1 MNDYK
6 IELGTQ
12 LNTKGLKEDVAKLDD
27 KYKVKLGIDLK
38 VNDIKKRIGDYNK
51 NTNNAK
57 LHLKVKLDTDDIKK
71 QINKLNLSGASGG
84 KGVTMTV
91 DTTSLE
97 DSLKEVKGLVTDI
110 KTSLGTLDSKSGMKD
125 FLSSINQIATAL
137 GKAEN
142 ESDSL
147 VKSLSTLSKKDFS
160 VNFGVNMG
168 GSNPIGRN
176 TAYGNKVRNETLP
189 QLKQQTSD
197 LVKFYNDT
205 YKESLNEFEVLQKMV
220 SGTKLSNGDFFE
232 NFLLGKDS
240 VVSRMSSGSLAS
252 QMQAYKQYMDMF
264 KQAASLKGLDIS
276 GVTSSFSKTADDL
289 IKDAQDVQTGANEM
303 QDGFEK
309 LKQVF
314 GGNSINVEGISTQL
328 DSIVADLDEI
338 KVVLQGLSSGV
349 SVDGLIQSFDRLSE
363 TIEKLVSNAKLVQS
377 VLGDSLGGSAS
388 IDTGAIN
395 KVEKISDNSTAAI
408 IQNEKKKQ
416 EAYKATAETVMYH
429 AGIVSK
435 LNKAETNGKMEK
447 TRGTGYYGTGHYFV
461 DYAHKHELDDDSSFN
476 TKPYTSVDIS
486 KYNNLFDA
494 TNNKIADKLHTFL
507 HDLTM
512 YTKGIEGYDIS
523 GLFAQFK
530 DIFGDTIM
538 DIKEFGSRLDTLK
551 SFMLDSMNTF
561 GISDRSDSVSTQFMK
576 SLGYEGVDT
585 RGTKYADTGYGTV
598 IYDLKEES
606 ILQANITDELQKQ
619 GQMLEK
625 INYAKGQVFDKGE
638 DERIQGILD
647 QQAKKREIAEEFQ
660 NTFDTTSLN
669 KANSDLDTA
678 QSRLKEIDGIIFD
691 LQKGIDNAEQDV
703 QRFAREMAEFGI
715 DMSDEEIKDST
726 QRRVED
732 YKESIGE
739 LTREKEELQSRI
751 PALEETY
758 NRETQL
764 ANEARERARQTVEQR
779 HQEAQQA
786 QESANVV
793 VQAEEKKQQA
803 IKETA
808 KETSQLL
815 EYFRKY
821 NAIDKANAPED
832 SIYHNMDVDSTSLK
846 NAEYHRNQII
856 KQLTSENGIGKITSL
871 GSIDDGEISQR
882 NLEYFS
888 AMNAELEK
896 LGYTL
901 GEIKANSDN
910 SVLSADIIP
919 IDENAVKDAEEM
931 RNILFGVESQQEKV
945 AQSASDVANTIVQA
959 EEKKQQ
965 AYRETADAYER
976 ISKDT
981 SLVRDDANFQKTF
994 EKSNQAAQEA
1004 QRHFQ
1009 ELLADEKA
1017 VVSVT
1022 EQFDDSNAL
1031 QSFVVNIRRAS
1042 GEVETLRYAM
1052 DKLNDEGNEGFVYR
1066 GSSASDSRVE
1076 KQLEAH
1082 IKKANDLQIKLD
1094 KIKSGY
1100 DDMGASK
1107 PIKDDNHI
1115 KSLEEQYKKV
1125 QAAIENVKNADNTA
1139 YASMVSNAEKEK
1151 AVLENMVREFRNAE
1165 NVATSLRSKDIST
1178 VKDTYASKLDVL
1190 ISKMRKDGVYS
1201 SGFEKGA
1208 ENLRSVLSNATDS
1221 SGLTRFLNGLD
1232 KLEAGYKRASASA
1245 KEFNQSQKVGINV
1258 SGLESKIADLQ
1269 RISPQIDKF
1278 ETEIDG
1284 AKVSVQSLLNDLK
1297 QINTQGDFSVV
1308 NSRFKAFVDS
1318 AKAAGITVAETSKKV
1333 KSIGDIKFDFKSGKF
1348 DNDVSK
1354 IHEKLNRLSNA
1365 SDELFDSIR
1374 AVDAAYEKLDTAS
1387 KLDTDDITNA
1397 KKLTDTYEAYVKV
1410 LKTANNELDIQ
1421 ARKETAQARS
1431 QKLEQDKKT
1440 LKLNTLNW
1448 MNENTRAAKE
1458 YGTELKKLISL
1469 IDKVDDVGLK
1479 DVGRQIKNVQKTAQ
1493 VMGKTGLTVFDKL
1506 KAKAT
1511 EYMTYLSAAELFM
1524 YAEQALRSMFEQVK
1538 LIDSAMTEL
1547 KKVTDETDASYEKFL
1562 TNAASRAKEIGTTID
1577 GLVSSTADFAKLGY
1591 GFEESQGLAEVAN
1604 IYAVV
1609 GDEIEGVEGA
1619 TQSLVS
1625 TMAAFENQA
1634 SGINDTD
1641 FAMSIVD
1648 KMNEVA
1654 NQYSISS
1661 GGIGEA
1667 LQRSASSMAT
1677 AQNTLDE
1684 TIALTTAAN
1693 EVVQNPEKVGNA
1705 MKTISMRIRSAKSEM
1720 EEMGEDT
1727 EGMVESTATL
1737 RAEIKALSGV
1747 DIMASAT
1754 EFKSTYQILDEL
1766 SKKWEDLSDISRAT
1780 IIEKMAGKHQGNVFA
1795 SLMENFDTAR
1805 DALETSLNSSGSA
1818 MREHEKWQESLEA
1831 RINSLK
1837 ASWQGLSQAFL
1848 SSDFLKVAINSVI
1861 KLIDSITW
1869 LIDKVGTLPTL
1880 LGTVAAGI
1888 SLLKN
1893 QGIFKALNTDL
1904 DGFLNNIGIAKKS
1917 FADLINSFNFGKS
1930 GGGLKGGLSA
1940 IKNSLSNGLT
1950 KSDIANIQA
1959 YNQEIRSGTSA
1970 QTAWYRTMQTS
1981 SEAAQ
1986 NMVAAAKGGEVAL
1999 NGMKTATVGAKIAMI
2014 GAKAAAIAFNT
2025 ALTMGI
2031 SLLIDFAISGIM
2043 KVVNAEKELAEKV
2056 DEVTSKFQE
2065 QHDELKKLKS
2075 DYDTTNEPSMI
2086 SKYEKLSKGV
2096 DNLGRNVSLTSEEYS
2111 EYQSIVNSIADQIPS
2126 LVSGYDA
2133 QGNALLSVKGNVE
2146 ELTKEYEKL
2155 IHAQNQKILT
2165 NTGDIEDDF
2174 ANTVKDANGETL
2186 WGKFRE
2192 SSTNSSWWQKVLINL
2207 LSPIGA
2213 IINIIDPITDL
2224 ISGNKMTTGT
2234 AKALKELLNADRDN
2248 IGDIIASY
2256 DDQTLQEI
2264 ETALKDAGVDVGFL
2278 GGKTAEALEETLKNE
2293 PAKIKGIVD
2302 NFYGDLEETIEQQ
2315 KIIATAKLSEAFDV
2329 SSAISGL
2336 DYGNISEDLQA
2347 VAYQVVNSFDYDFLS
2362 KLSKSGKSVE
2372 QWTTEMLN
2380 QLNSITKKDNSKIEA
2395 AFELQTQFNGGDI
2408 SYGEYV
2414 DGLENVGDLI
2424 DDLNLKDE
2432 VKSQLKLSLGL
2443 SEDGLAEEYQT
2454 LLNRLTETSKDKI
2467 STGNIIG
2474 LDLEEAKEFLDGL
2487 SSDKLSVVN
2496 DAIKDFKP
2504 ISVDEIKAE
2513 FDKFEEG
2520 GSVDLALRP
2529 EVDTSVLK
2537 KAGWKNAGEGAATV
2551 FTSTFSNAAKDI
2563 AMNFTPIVVDKDGKH
2578 IDTLSPKALQ
2588 EYAEGVIA
2596 GTRKDDLNLQIGA
2609 KFEGDDAIAQAV
2621 SAAERIHQL
2630 QDYYYNG
2637 TSVQLQEFIDRM
2649 MAVQGLT
2656 FDLNLEVET
2665 AGIEALNTAMEES
2678 VSASGL
2684 SSESISALKSRY
2696 ADLEEQGYDLSS
2708 MFEETSNG
2716 IHINR
2721 KAFRELEK
2729 AYAQGKQE
2737 EITEDLTALK
2747 KEYDLVT
2754 QEIDGCND
2762 ASERAAL
2769 YVQRDAILQ
2778 QINDAATLASQ
2789 YEGLTSAYNDW
2800 LAAEE
2805 AGQERD
2811 MYEKLIEGFENI
2823 DDEISRGWLDD
2834 GTIEFLELLSGKD
2847 LTTAPIDELK
2857 QAYKDLDKTISKSG
2871 YSVRDFFTVNEDGDS
2886 TNTGVYNFLETV
2898 EDFESKLGDV
2908 IKRNKDGRIVGFN
2921 FEIAAQKD
2929 EHGNVIK
2936 NGDQVIAEALGISE
2950 ELVQIMLRAS
2960 DDAGFV
2966 INLEGAYTQLADLKT
2981 EAEAARDSLI
2991 SLKNSGLNELKNTD
3005 VNFNLNADGQD
3016 LADEQ
3021 AKAVQLLEKFKKNGV
3036 IDLKMTGAQEALDVA
3051 EYLTIRLDDLT
3062 EPRFMQVDAS
3072 ELDVGLQKP
3081 FEKMQEIGRL
3091 LKEKNLETLIG
3102 DPKVIA
3108 ETESEISAIAEELRE
3123 LPEETKTKI
3132 GIEKDWTTEEIVSAI
3147 ETGEIEIPA
3156 ELKLDVQMSDD
3167 LKDLRL
3173 MMMNQLGLAS
3183 DNEVKLKIGYDID
3196 DSLVN
3201 RLTDGEQEI
3210 VVKYLEE
3217 HKEVENYTPEQKEA
3231 IVEYL
3236 VEYGAVEQWSPQTKE
3251 AFVEYFV
3258 DEENVSLYTP
3268 EQKQALAKYIVDG
3281 NDISNYTPEQK
3292 YAFAKYLV
3300 DGGDPE
3306 KFDPE
3311 NKESWVVYGV
3321 DSTEIDNFTLDPIT
3335 GSAIFTPSLGV
3346 FPSTGTLTPPTIYGG
3361 KVFYNPQLSG
3371 SFQSQSNSPRI
3382 SEVNGT
3388 ANVNGTTGRAFKQGS
3403 WGTKSS
3409 GTALVGEVGRE
3420 VLVRDGKY
3428 YTIGDTGAEFIKYKK
3443 GDIIFNHVQSEQL
3456 FKNGKVTAGG
3466 GRAKAFVNGTA
3477 FEQGTDFVGGSSGID
3492 GGLGKITQDVSAIR
3506 KETEKSSGSK
3516 GSDGGTDKNKDGKA
3530 VGGKTKSSSSSSPS
3544 SKEKEFEETVDWV
3557 EVALSRI
3564 EREIDNLDKKAGN
3577 VYKSWSSRN
3586 KALTQEISKVGDEI
3600 GLQQLAYDRYIKEA
3614 NSIGL
3619 SSSWAKKV
3627 RNGTIDISTIKDEGL
3642 AEKIKNYKTW
3652 YEKAIACQ
3660 YAIEELREQE
3670 SKLYSQRFENI
3681 QSQYDGILQ
3690 GYEHTESMLNE
3701 YITQAEAQG
3710 HLVSEKYYNALINNE
3725 KQNIAELKKE
3735 QADLIAERDNAV
3747 DSGKITK
3754 YSEAWYEQC
3763 AAIDDVTQAI
3773 ESGTTALLE
3782 YAKAIDEINW
3792 QKFDLIQE
3800 RISDVTAE
3808 SEFLIELMSNKD
3820 LFDDNGKLTGQ
3831 GAATM
3836 GLHALNYN
3844 TSMYQVDDYGKEIA
3858 KLDKQIKSDP
3868 YDQELI
3874 NRRRELVE
3882 LQREMI
3888 LEAENSKNAI
3898 KDLVEDGINL
3908 ELGALSELID
3918 KKNEELEA
3926 EKDLYEHQKK
3936 VSEQTKNIANLRKM
3950 LSSYENDDS
3959 EEAKAKIQELKV
3971 SLSEAETEL
3980 QETEWDRYIDQQ
3992 SQLLDTLYTEYET
4005 ILNSRLDNLDFLL
4018 QQVIDGINAAADSSI
4033 EHNNYLLSALG
4044 SEGDIANALGVEGA
4058 IAQSIVNAMGENGTI
4073 KTILNDEANNV
4084 GTTLSAAMN
4093 NIWSVGEGNAKSVL
4107 TTYGTNF
4114 QNQQTTT
4121 NQTLSGIKLA
4131 VDNMASSLNKEAE
4144 KKVTA
4149 NKTSTSAKKDPTKD
4163 TTTKPK
4169 TAPTTTKPKT
4179 TDKKS
4184 SGDGVAKVGD
4194 KVKFVSG
4201 QYYYDSEGK
4210 KPIGYHNRG
4219 KEVYITKINTK
4230 SWATHPYHISTGK
4243 TLGSGDLGWL
4253 KLSQLSGYASGK
4265 KRISDSE
4272 YAWTQE
4278 NGQEFIVRPSDG
4290 AILTPVAKG
4299 DSVLN
4304 ATASGNIWSMA
4315 NNPAE
4320 FIKNNLGLDSANIPN
4335 GANVNNQVTQNFEN
4349 VNFHL
4354 PNVRSYNELISE
4366 MQRDPK
4372 FEKLI
4377 LAMTVDQIAGKSKL
4391 AKNKAIR

>member
-1 MNDYK
+1 
-6 IELGTQ
+6 
-12 LNTKGLKEDVAKLDD
+12 
-27 KYKVKLGIDLK
+27 
-38 VNDIKKRIGDYNK
+38 
-51 NTNNAK
+51 
-57 LHLKVKLDTDDIKK
+57 
-71 QINKLNLSGASGG
+71 
-84 KGVTMTV
+84 
-91 DTTSLE
+91 
-97 DSLKEVKGLVTDI
+97 
-110 KTSLGTLDSKSGMKD
+110 
-125 FLSSINQIATAL
+125 
-137 GKAEN
+137 
-142 ESDSL
+142 
-147 VKSLSTLSKKDFS
+147 
-160 VNFGVNMG
+160 
-168 GSNPIGRN
+168 
-176 TAYGNKVRNETLP
+176 
-189 QLKQQTSD
+189 
-197 LVKFYNDT
+197 
-205 YKESLNEFEVLQKMV
+205 
-220 SGTKLSNGDFFE
+220 
-232 NFLLGKDS
+232 
-240 VVSRMSSGSLAS
+240 
-252 QMQAYKQYMDMF
+252 
-264 KQAASLKGLDIS
+264 
-276 GVTSSFSKTADDL
+276 
-289 IKDAQDVQTGANEM
+289 
-303 QDGFEK
+303 
-309 LKQVF
+309 
-314 GGNSINVEGISTQL
+314 
-328 DSIVADLDEI
+328 
-338 KVVLQGLSSGV
+338 
-349 SVDGLIQSFDRLSE
+349 
-363 TIEKLVSNAKLVQS
+363 
-377 VLGDSLGGSAS
+377 
-388 IDTGAIN
+388 
-395 KVEKISDNSTAAI
+395 
-408 IQNEKKKQ
+408 
-416 EAYKATAETVMYH
+416 
-429 AGIVSK
+429 
-435 LNKAETNGKMEK
+435 
-447 TRGTGYYGTGHYFV
+447 
-461 DYAHKHELDDDSSFN
+461 
-476 TKPYTSVDIS
+476 
-486 KYNNLFDA
+486 
-494 TNNKIADKLHTFL
+494 
-507 HDLTM
+507 
-512 YTKGIEGYDIS
+512 
-523 GLFAQFK
+523 
-530 DIFGDTIM
+530 
-538 DIKEFGSRLDTLK
+538 
-551 SFMLDSMNTF
+551 
-561 GISDRSDSVSTQFMK
+561 
-576 SLGYEGVDT
+576 
-585 RGTKYADTGYGTV
+585 
-598 IYDLKEES
+598 
-606 ILQANITDELQKQ
+606 
-619 GQMLEK
+619 
-625 INYAKGQVFDKGE
+625 
-638 DERIQGILD
+638 
-647 QQAKKREIAEEFQ
+647 
-660 NTFDTTSLN
+660 
-669 KANSDLDTA
+669 
-678 QSRLKEIDGIIFD
+678 
-691 LQKGIDNAEQDV
+691 
-703 QRFAREMAEFGI
+703 
-715 DMSDEEIKDST
+715 
-726 QRRVED
+726 
-732 YKESIGE
+732 
-739 LTREKEELQSRI
+739 
-751 PALEETY
+751 
-758 NRETQL
+758 
-764 ANEARERARQTVEQR
+764 
-779 HQEAQQA
+779 
-786 QESANVV
+786 
-793 VQAEEKKQQA
+793 
-803 IKETA
+803 
-808 KETSQLL
+808 
-815 EYFRKY
+815 
-821 NAIDKANAPED
+821 
-832 SIYHNMDVDSTSLK
+832 
-846 NAEYHRNQII
+846 
-856 KQLTSENGIGKITSL
+856 
-871 GSIDDGEISQR
+871 
-882 NLEYFS
+882 
-888 AMNAELEK
+888 
-896 LGYTL
+896 
-901 GEIKANSDN
+901 
-910 SVLSADIIP
+910 
-919 IDENAVKDAEEM
+919 
-931 RNILFGVESQQEKV
+931 
-945 AQSASDVANTIVQA
+945 
-959 EEKKQQ
+959 
-965 AYRETADAYER
+965 
-976 ISKDT
+976 
-981 SLVRDDANFQKTF
+981 
-994 EKSNQAAQEA
+994 
-1004 QRHFQ
+1004 
-1009 ELLADEKA
+1009 
-1017 VVSVT
+1017 
-1022 EQFDDSNAL
+1022 
-1031 QSFVVNIRRAS
+1031 
-1042 GEVETLRYAM
+1042 
-1052 DKLNDEGNEGFVYR
+1052 
-1066 GSSASDSRVE
+1066 
-1076 KQLEAH
+1076 
-1082 IKKANDLQIKLD
+1082 
-1094 KIKSGY
+1094 
-1100 DDMGASK
+1100 
-1107 PIKDDNHI
+1107 
-1115 KSLEEQYKKV
+1115 
-1125 QAAIENVKNADNTA
+1125 
-1139 YASMVSNAEKEK
+1139 
-1151 AVLENMVREFRNAE
+1151 
-1165 NVATSLRSKDIST
+1165 
-1178 VKDTYASKLDVL
+1178 
-1190 ISKMRKDGVYS
+1190 
-1201 SGFEKGA
+1201 
-1208 ENLRSVLSNATDS
+1208 
-1221 SGLTRFLNGLD
+1221 
-1232 KLEAGYKRASASA
+1232 
-1245 KEFNQSQKVGINV
+1245 
-1258 SGLESKIADLQ
+1258 
-1269 RISPQIDKF
+1269 
-1278 ETEIDG
+1278 
-1284 AKVSVQSLLNDLK
+1284 
-1297 QINTQGDFSVV
+1297 
-1308 NSRFKAFVDS
+1308 
-1318 AKAAGITVAETSKKV
+1318 
-1333 KSIGDIKFDFKSGKF
+1333 
-1348 DNDVSK
+1348 
-1354 IHEKLNRLSNA
+1354 
-1365 SDELFDSIR
+1365 
-1374 AVDAAYEKLDTAS
+1374 
-1387 KLDTDDITNA
+1387 
-1397 KKLTDTYEAYVKV
+1397 
-1410 LKTANNELDIQ
+1410 
-1421 ARKETAQARS
+1421 
-1431 QKLEQDKKT
+1431 
-1440 LKLNTLNW
+1440 
-1448 MNENTRAAKE
+1448 
-1458 YGTELKKLISL
+1458 
-1469 IDKVDDVGLK
+1469 
-1479 DVGRQIKNVQKTAQ
+1479 
-1493 VMGKTGLTVFDKL
+1493 
-1506 KAKAT
+1506 
-1511 EYMTYLSAAELFM
+1511 
-1524 YAEQALRSMFEQVK
+1524 
-1538 LIDSAMTEL
+1538 
-1547 KKVTDETDASYEKFL
+1547 
-1562 TNAASRAKEIGTTID
+1562 
-1577 GLVSSTADFAKLGY
+1577 
-1591 GFEESQGLAEVAN
+1591 
-1604 IYAVV
+1604 
-1609 GDEIEGVEGA
+1609 
-1619 TQSLVS
+1619 
-1625 TMAAFENQA
+1625 
-1634 SGINDTD
+1634 
-1641 FAMSIVD
+1641 
-1648 KMNEVA
+1648 
-1654 NQYSISS
+1654 
-1661 GGIGEA
+1661 
-1667 LQRSASSMAT
+1667 
-1677 AQNTLDE
+1677 
-1684 TIALTTAAN
+1684 
-1693 EVVQNPEKVGNA
+1693 
-1705 MKTISMRIRSAKSEM
+1705 
-1720 EEMGEDT
+1720 
-1727 EGMVESTATL
+1727 MVESTATL
-1737 RAEIKALSGV
+1737 RAEIQALSGV
-1747 DIMASAT
+1747 DIMLDKNN
-1754 EFKSTYQILDEL
+1754 FKSTYQIMDEL
-1766 SKKWEDLSDISRAT
+1766 SQKWENLTDIQQAT
-1780 IIEKMAGKHQGNVFA
+1780 ITELMAGKHQGNVFA
-1795 SLMENFDTAR
+1795 SLMTNFDTAR

-1818 MREHEKWQESLEA
+1818 MREHEKWQQSLEA
-1831 RINSLK
+1831 QINKLK

-1848 SSDFLKVAINSVI
+1848 KSDFLKGALNGII
-1861 KLIDSITW
+1861 GLIDGITT

-1880 LGTVAAGI
+1880 VGA
-1888 SLLKN
+1888 
-1893 QGIFKALNTDL
+1893 
-1904 DGFLNNIGIAKKS
+1904 
-1917 FADLINSFNFGKS
+1917 FA
-1930 GGGLKGGLSA
+1930 GGLSA
-1940 IKNSLSNGLT
+1940 FKNNGIFTFDKDAKSIKLLGTQLT
-1950 KSDIANIQA
+1950 NLKGKYSQI
-1959 YNQEIRSGTSA
+1959 
-1970 QTAWYRTMQTS
+1970 QTAINRYNSMS
-1981 SEAAQ
+1981 SKSASFQEKY
-1986 NMVAAAKGGEVAL
+1986 NK
-1999 NGMKTATVGAKIAMI
+1999 AMAGSSSSMGKYLSGLK
-2014 GAKAAAIAFNT
+2014 GAKATFGGYIGSLVGATVKTIALEAATIALNA

-2031 SLLIDFAISGIM
+2031 SFAIQAIITVFDKAITTSS
-2043 KVVNAEKELAEKV
+2043 ELAEKV

-2065 QHDELKKLKS
+2065 QHNELIKLKN
-2075 DYDTTNEPSMI
+2075 DYDTTNESSMI
-2086 SKYEKLSKGV
+2086 SRYEKLSKGV
-2096 DNLGRNVSLTSEEYS
+2096 DNLGHNVSLTAEEYS
-2111 EYQSIVNSIADQIPS
+2111 EYQSIVNNIADQIPS
-2126 LVSGYDA
+2126 LISGYDE
-2133 QGNALLSVKGNVE
+2133 QGNALLNVKGNVE
-2146 ELTKEYEKL
+2146 ALTEEYEKL
-2155 IHAQNQKILT
+2155 IHAQNQDILT
-2165 NTGDIEDDF
+2165 KTDDIEKDF
-2174 ANTVKDANGETL
+2174 ANSIKD
-2186 WGKFRE
+2186 K
-2192 SSTNSSWWQKVLINL
+2192 NSQGWWQDILHYMSPTKSESGVLWSIMTAGTGGVL
-2207 LSPIGA
+2207 PAVITELS
-2213 IINIIDPITDL
+2213 DY
-2224 ISGNKMTTGT
+2224 KMTTDA
-2234 AKALKELLNADRDN
+2234 AKALEDLLNTT
-2248 IGDIIASY
+2248 DIKER
-2256 DDQTLQEI
+2256 QKKI
-2264 ETALKDAGVDVGFL
+2264 ENLDSMTSEAIEAALKNAGIDVGFMGL
-2278 GGKTAEALEETLKNE
+2278 NTADALEKALENE
-2293 PAKIKGIVD
+2293 P
-2302 NFYGDLEETIEQQ
+2302 Q
-2315 KIIATAKLSEAFDV
+2315 KIRGIIDNHYSQFSEAINKQKTIAQAKLSEAFDV
-2329 SSAISGL
+2329 SDVISGL
-2336 DYGNISEDLQA
+2336 NYGNISEELQSL
-2347 VAYQVVNSFDYDFLS
+2347 AYQTVNSLDVDFFT
-2362 KLSKSGKSVE
+2362 KLQESGKTVE
-2372 QWTTEMLN
+2372 QWTTEMLD
-2380 QLNSITKKDNSKIEA
+2380 QLNAISKVDSEKIETG
-2395 AFELQTQFNGGDI
+2395 FELQTQFNGGDI

-2737 EITEDLTALK
+2737 EITEDLTALN

-3081 FEKMQEIGRL
+3081 FEKMQEIGKL

-3530 VGGKTKSSSSSSPS
+3530 VGGKTKSSSSSSSS

-3564 EREIDNLDKKAGN
+3564 EREIDNLDKKTNN
-3577 VYKSWSSRN
+3577 VYKSWSERN
-3586 KALTQEISKVGDEI
+3586 TALASEINKVGEEI
-3600 GLQQLAYDRYIKEA
+3600 ALQQSAYNRYIQEA
-3614 NSIGL
+3614 SSVGL
-3619 SSSWAKKV
+3619 SSEWVSKV
-3627 RNGTIDISTIKDEGL
+3627 QSGAIDIDTITDEIL
-3642 AEKIKNYKTW
+3642 KEKIDDYKKY
-3652 YEKAIACQ
+3652 YEAALDCEDAIQ
-3660 YAIEELREQE
+3660 ELKETE
-3670 SKLYSQRFENI
+3670 SKLYAQRFENV
-3681 QSQYDGILQ
+3681 QTQYDGILQ

-3701 YITQAEAQG
+3701 YIFQAEAQG

-3888 LEAENSKNAI
+3888 LESENSKNAI

-3908 ELGALSELID
+3908 ELDALSELID

-3926 EKDLYEHQKK
+3926 EKDLYDYQKR
-3936 VSEQTKNIANLRKM
+3936 VSEQTENIANIRKQ
-3950 LSSYENDDS
+3950 LSAYENDNS
-3959 EEAKAKIQELKV
+3959 EESKKRIQELKLELE
-3971 SLSEAETEL
+3971 SAEDDLAETEM
-3980 QETEWDRYIDQQ
+3980 DRLIENTQKITD
-3992 SQLLDTLYTEYET
+3992 DLYNQYSE
-4005 ILNSRLDNLDFLL
+4005 ILNTRLDNIDFLL
-4018 QQVIDGINAAADSSI
+4018 QQVIDGINAAANSSI
-4033 EHNNYLLSALG
+4033 EHNNSLLSALGSEGDIVNALGSALG

-4073 KTILNDEANNV
+4073 KTILNNEANNV

-4149 NKTSTSAKKDPTKD
+4149 NKTSTSANKYPTTP
-4163 TTTKPK
+4163 TTPKPK
-4169 TAPTTTKPKT
+4169 TTPTTPKPTT

-4184 SGDGVAKVGD
+4184 SGDGVPKVGD

-4201 QYYYDSEGK
+4201 QYYCDSEGN
-4210 KPIGYHNRG
+4210 KPTGYYNRG
-4219 KEVYITKINTK
+4219 KEVYITSINNAN
-4230 SWATHPYHISTGK
+4230 WAKYPIHISTGNK
-4243 TLGSGDLGWL
+4243 LGNGNLGWL
-4253 KLSQLSGYASGK
+4253 KKEQISGYATGK
-4265 KRISDSE
+4265 QYVPNDQ

-4278 NGQEFIVRPSDG
+4278 NGQEYIVRPSDG

-4315 NNPAE
+4315 NNPVE

-4335 GANVNNQVTQNFEN
+4335 GANVQSNYTQNLDKVVFN
-4349 VNFHL
+4349 L
-4354 PNVRSYNELISE
+4354 PNVKNYDELLSA
-4366 MQRDPK
+4366 MQKDK
-4372 FEKLI
+4372 NFERLI
-4377 LAMTVDQIAGKSKL
+4377 LSMSIDRIAGKSSL
-4391 AKNKAIR
+4391 AKGKSIR

>member
-91 DTTSLE
+91 DTTSLK
-97 DSLKEVKGLVTDI
+97 DSLKDVKSLVADI
-110 KTSLGTLDSKSGMKD
+110 KNTLGTLDSKSGMKD

-147 VKSLSTLSKKDFS
+147 VKSLSALSKKDFS
-160 VNFGVNMG
+160 INIGVNMG
-168 GSNPIGRN
+168 GSNPIVRN

-197 LVKFYNDT
+197 LVKFYNGT

-232 NFLLGKDS
+232 NFLFGKDS

-338 KVVLQGLSSGV
+338 KVVLQGFSKGI
-349 SVDGLIQSFDRLSE
+349 SVDGLTQSFDRLSE
-363 TIEKLVSNAKLVQS
+363 TLEKLVSNAKLVQS

-395 KVEKISDNSTAAI
+395 KVEKNSDNSTAAI

-416 EAYKATAETVMYH
+416 EAYRETAKQLDILKQKATNYSDVGQFIRDNAKDMKA
-429 AGIVSK
+429 AGITNPKAATQLWKDANYDKGLKLVEMSLEDACDVIRTKLPRNISSGWFREADSEYKSK
-435 LNKAETNGKMEK
+435 IENLAIT
-447 TRGTGYYGTGHYFV
+447 
-461 DYAHKHELDDDSSFN
+461 DDDLRNAALNIAWNNYKNFSGKNISLRDFAYSNIPVYRGKNSEKYVTGDDVLSF
-476 TKPYTSVDIS
+476 T
-486 KYNNLFDA
+486 
-494 TNNKIADKLHTFL
+494 
-507 HDLTM
+507 
-512 YTKGIEGYDIS
+512 
-523 GLFAQFK
+523 
-530 DIFGDTIM
+530 
-538 DIKEFGSRLDTLK
+538 
-551 SFMLDSMNTF
+551 
-561 GISDRSDSVSTQFMK
+561 
-576 SLGYEGVDT
+576 
-585 RGTKYADTGYGTV
+585 
-598 IYDLKEES
+598 
-606 ILQANITDELQKQ
+606 
-619 GQMLEK
+619 
-625 INYAKGQVFDKGE
+625 FDKNVAEKFGKHVLETMIKPIQTIGAYQTTGE
-638 DERIQGILD
+638 S
-647 QQAKKREIAEEFQ
+647 EIFVRRNQLEDRPEYI
-660 NTFDTTSLN
+660 
-669 KANSDLDTA
+669 KWH
-678 QSRLKEIDGIIFD
+678 E
-691 LQKGIDNAEQDV
+691 
-703 QRFAREMAEFGI
+703 
-715 DMSDEEIKDST
+715 DMSGSS
-726 QRRVED
+726 V
-732 YKESIGE
+732 
-739 LTREKEELQSRI
+739 
-751 PALEETY
+751 A
-758 NRETQL
+758 
-764 ANEARERARQTVEQR
+764 QTEGLR
-779 HQEAQQA
+779 QEAQQA

-793 VQAEEKKQQA
+793 VQAEERKQQA

-919 IDENAVKDAEEM
+919 IDENTVKDAEEM

-981 SLVRDDANFQKTF
+981 SLVRDDTDFQKTF
-994 EKSNQAAQEA
+994 KVSNQAAQKA

-1022 EQFDDSNAL
+1022 EQFDNSNAL
-1031 QSFVVNIRRAS
+1031 QSFTVNIKRAS

-1052 DKLNDEGNEGFVYR
+1052 DKLNDEGDEGFNYQ
-1066 GSSASDSRVE
+1066 GASANDKSVE
-1076 KQLEAH
+1076 KQLEAN
-1082 IKKANDLQIKLD
+1082 IKKANDLQVKLD

-1151 AVLENMVREFRNAE
+1151 AALENMVREFRNAE

-1365 SDELFDSIR
+1365 SDELCDSIR

-1506 KAKAT
+1506 KAKAK

-1524 YAEQALRSMFEQVK
+1524 YAEQALRSMFNTVK
-1538 LIDSAMTEL
+1538 EIDTAMTGL
-1547 KKVTDETDASYEKFL
+1547 YRVTDL
-1562 TNAASRAKEIGTTID
+1562 TAAEYNSLFNDMISSAKEYGATLTDVINATTD
-1577 GLVSSTADFAKLGY
+1577 WVRA
-1591 GFEESQGLAEVAN
+1591 GFNANTSLGLAEVTTMYQHISDLDYDTAAEN
-1604 IYAVV
+1604 LITAYNGFKDELNGAFDGDTVGAVNYIADILNELDNNYA
-1609 GDEIEGVEGA
+1609 A
-1619 TQSLVS
+1619 TS
-1625 TMAAFENQA
+1625 A
-1634 SGINDTD
+1634 
-1641 FAMSIVD
+1641 
-1648 KMNEVA
+1648 
-1654 NQYSISS
+1654 
-1661 GGIGEA
+1661 GIGEA
-1667 LQRSASSMAT
+1667 LTRSASALDLAGNSIQETAGMITGIIEVTQDPEQAGSTLKILSLRLRGMKGQLEELGEETDENVENISKMQGQILNLTNGKVNIFDGAGEFRSTYEIMKDISEVWDDLNST
-1677 AQNTLDE
+1677 AQADLLE
-1684 TIALTTAAN
+1684 TIAGKHRANSVAALMSN
-1693 EVVQNPEKVGNA
+1693 WEN
-1705 MKTISMRIRSAKSEM
+1705 
-1720 EEMGEDT
+1720 
-1727 EGMVESTATL
+1727 VEA
-1737 RAEIKALSGV
+1737 AVK
-1747 DIMASAT
+1747 SAT
-1754 EFKSTYQILDEL
+1754 EAE
-1766 SKKWEDLSDISRAT
+1766 
-1780 IIEKMAGKHQGNVFA
+1780 
-1795 SLMENFDTAR
+1795 
-1805 DALETSLNSSGSA
+1805 GSA
-1818 MREHEKWQESLEA
+1818 ARENAKYVDSIQGRLD
-1831 RINSLK
+1831 K
-1837 ASWQGLSQAFL
+1837 MTTSWQSFANTFM
-1848 SSDFLKVAINSVI
+1848 SSDFLKGGISFITNLI
-1861 KLIDSITW
+1861 ENFEKLIDTVGSLPA
-1869 LIDKVGTLPTL
+1869 LI
-1880 LGTVAAGI
+1880 GTVAAGI
-1888 SLLKN
+1888 SLFKN

-1999 NGMKTATVGAKIAMI
+1999 NGMKTATLKSKIAMI

-2056 DEVTSKFQE
+2056 EELTSKFKE

-2075 DYDTTNEPSMI
+2075 DYDTTNESSMI

-2126 LVSGYDA
+2126 LVTGYDE

-2146 ELTKEYEKL
+2146 ELTKAYEKL
-2155 IHAQNQKILT
+2155 IHAQNTDILT
-2165 NTGDIEDDF
+2165 NTDDIEEDF
-2174 ANTVKDANGETL
+2174 VNKMNEVEGND
-2186 WGKFRE
+2186 WWSRYRE
-2192 SSTNSSWWQKVLINL
+2192 WHTN
-2207 LSPIGA
+2207 LSPLTKFFVNINPFGA
-2213 IINIIDPITDL
+2213 IINGADAIADL
-2224 ISGNKMTTGT
+2224 TVGNKMTTDT
-2234 AKALKELLNADRDN
+2234 AKALKDLLNTDRDK
-2248 IGDIIASY
+2248 IKSVVSTY
-2256 DDQTLQEI
+2256 DEQTLSEI
-2264 ETALKDAGVDVGFL
+2264 KTALEDSDIDVGFWGSL
-2278 GGKTAEALEETLKNE
+2278 ESNVSKALEETLEDDPEKVKN
-2293 PAKIKGIVD
+2293 IID
-2302 NFYGDLEETIEQQ
+2302 DFYGDLEETIENQ
-2315 KIIATAKLSEAFDV
+2315 KTIAMAKLSEAFDM
-2329 SSAISGL
+2329 SGAISGL
-2336 DYGNISEDLQA
+2336 NYGNINEELQA
-2347 VAYQVVNSFDYDFLS
+2347 IAYQTVNSLDYDFFS
-2362 KLSKSGKSVE
+2362 NLSKSGKSVE
-2372 QWTTEMLN
+2372 QWTKEMLS
-2380 QLNSITKKDNSKIEA
+2380 QLNSISEDDNKEIKA
-2395 AFELQTQFNGGDI
+2395 GFELQTKFNNSEI

-2414 DGLENVGDLI
+2414 Q
-2424 DDLNLKDE
+2424 NLKDIE
-2432 VKSQLKLSLGL
+2432 TTIDELDLDETAKKQLKISLGL
-2443 SEDGLAEEYQT
+2443 DDEGVVGQYDA
-2454 LLNRLTETSKDKI
+2454 LLNRLVETSKKKI
-2467 STGNIIG
+2467 SVGNVIG
-2474 LDLEEAKEFLDGL
+2474 LELKEAEELLNNLSAEEF
-2487 SSDKLSVVN
+2487 SVFN
-2496 DAIKDFKP
+2496 DVIKNFKP
-2504 ISVDEIKAE
+2504 ISTDEIKEE
-2513 FDKFEEG
+2513 FNKFEEG
-2520 GSVDLALRP
+2520 GNVDLTLRP

-2537 KAGWKNAGEGAATV
+2537 DAGWENIGEGVATV
-2551 FTSTFSNAAKDI
+2551 FTSTFSNAAGDV
-2563 AMNFTPIVVDKDGKH
+2563 AMNFTPIMTDENGKH
-2578 IDTLSPKALQ
+2578 IGTLSPEELQ
-2588 EYAEGVIA
+2588 KYAKGVIA

-2609 KFEGDDAIAQAV
+2609 KFKGEDAIAQAV

-2637 TSVQLQEFIDRM
+2637 TSAQLQATIDRM

-2665 AGIEALNTAMEES
+2665 AGIESLNTAMAES
-2678 VSASGL
+2678 VSGAGL
-2684 SSESISALKSRY
+2684 SSESIAALKARY
-2696 ADLEEQGYDLSS
+2696 ADLESEGYNLSA

-2716 IHINR
+2716 IHIKR

-2729 AYAQGKQE
+2729 AYAQGKQA

-2754 QEIDGCND
+2754 QEIEGCND
-2762 ASERAAL
+2762 ASERASL

-2800 LAAEE
+2800 LVAEE

-2847 LTTAPIDELK
+2847 LTAASIKELK
-2857 QAYKDLDKTISKSG
+2857 EAYKDLDETIGNSK

-2886 TNTGVYNFLETV
+2886 TNTGVYNFLETI
-2898 EDFESKLGDV
+2898 ESFDKFKDV
-2908 IKRNKDGRIVGFN
+2908 IKKKDGRITGFN
-2921 FEIAAQKD
+2921 FEVVAEKD
-2929 EHGNVIK
+2929 EKGNVIK

-2950 ELVQIMLRAS
+2950 ELVQIMLRAA

-2966 INLEGAYTQLADLKT
+2966 INLEGTYTQLADLKT

-3091 LKEKNLETLIG
+3091 LKEKNLETLLG

-3388 ANVNGTTGRAFKQGS
+3388 ANVNGTTGRAFKRGD
-3403 WGTKSS
+3403 WRTKKTE
-3409 GTALVGEVGRE
+3409 TALTGELGRE
-3420 VLVRDGKY
+3420 IVVTPDNHW
-3428 YTIGDTGAEFIKYKK
+3428 YTVGDTGAEFATIPR
-3443 GDIIFNHVQSEQL
+3443 GSIVFNHRQTEEL
-3456 FKNGKVTAGG
+3456 LHNGKVTSGG
-3466 GRAKAFVNGTA
+3466 GRAKALVSGTA
-3477 FEQGTDFVGGSSGID
+3477 FASGTAFKGGSSGS
-3492 GGLGKITQDVSAIR
+3492 GGGIGVTTTKTTTT
-3506 KETEKSSGSK
+3506 KETTTTTITSSGSS
-3516 GSDGGTDKNKDGKA
+3516 GSGGVGK
-3530 VGGKTKSSSSSSPS
+3530 VSGKSATSNSNSKSKSSNSSSSST
-3544 SKEKEFEETVDWV
+3544 KDDFEETIDWI
-3557 EVALSRI
+3557 EVAISRI
-3564 EREIDNLDKKAGN
+3564 EREIDNFDQKVNN
-3577 VYKSWSSRN
+3577 VYKSWSERN
-3586 KALTQEISKVGDEI
+3586 KNLTSEIGKVGEEI
-3600 GLQQLAYDRYIKEA
+3600 ALQQSAYNRYIQEA
-3614 NSIGL
+3614 SSIGL
-3619 SSSWAKKV
+3619 SSEWVSKV
-3627 RNGTIDISTIKDEGL
+3627 QSGAIDIDTITDEVL
-3642 AEKIKNYKTW
+3642 KEKIDDYKKY
-3652 YEKAIACQ
+3652 YEAALDCEDAIQ
-3660 YAIEELREQE
+3660 ELKETE
-3670 SKLYSQRFENI
+3670 SKLYAQRFENV
-3681 QSQYDGILQ
+3681 QTQYDGILR

-3701 YITQAEAQG
+3701 YISQAEAQG

-3725 KQNIAELKKE
+3725 KQNIEHLKNE

-3888 LEAENSKNAI
+3888 LESENSKNAI

-3908 ELGALSELID
+3908 ELDALSELID

-3950 LSSYENDDS
+3950 LSSYENDNS
-3959 EEAKAKIQELKV
+3959 EESKKRIQELKLELE
-3971 SLSEAETEL
+3971 SAEDDLAETEM
-3980 QETEWDRYIDQQ
+3980 DRLIENTQKITD
-3992 SQLLDTLYTEYET
+3992 DLYNQYSE
-4005 ILNSRLDNLDFLL
+4005 ILNTRLDNLDFLL
-4018 QQVIDGINAAADSSI
+4018 QQVIDGINAAANSSI
-4033 EHNNYLLSALG
+4033 EHNNSLLSALG

-4073 KTILNDEANNV
+4073 KTILNNEANNV
-4084 GTTLSAAMN
+4084 GTTLSTAMN
-4093 NIWSVGEGNAKSVL
+4093 NIWSAGEDNAKSVL

-4163 TTTKPK
+4163 TATTKK

-4184 SGDGVAKVGD
+4184 SGDSVAKVGD

-4201 QYYYDSEGK
+4201 QYYCDSEGNT
-4210 KPIGYHNRG
+4210 PTGYYNRG
-4219 KEVYITKINTK
+4219 KEVYITSINNAN
-4230 SWATHPYHISTGK
+4230 WATHPIHISTGNK
-4243 TLGSGDLGWL
+4243 LGNGDLGWL
-4253 KLSQLSGYASGK
+4253 KRNQLSGYAMGK
-4265 KRISDSE
+4265 KKISNNE

-4278 NGQEFIVRPSDG
+4278 NGQEYIVRPSDG

-4304 ATASGNIWSMA
+4304 ATASGNIWQMA
-4315 NNPAE
+4315 NNPVE

-4335 GANVNNQVTQNFEN
+4335 GANVQSNYTQNLDKVVFN
-4349 VNFHL
+4349 L
-4354 PNVRSYNELISE
+4354 PNVKNYDELLSA
-4366 MQRDPK
+4366 MQKDK
-4372 FEKLI
+4372 NFERLI
-4377 LAMTVDQIAGKSKL
+4377 LSMSIDRIAGKSSL
-4391 AKNKAIR
+4391 AKGKSIR